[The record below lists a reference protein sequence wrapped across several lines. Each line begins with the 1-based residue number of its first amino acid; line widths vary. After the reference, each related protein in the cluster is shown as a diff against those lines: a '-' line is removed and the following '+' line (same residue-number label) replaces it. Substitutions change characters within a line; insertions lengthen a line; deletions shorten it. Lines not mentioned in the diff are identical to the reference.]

1 MCIASAMAQ
10 SHQDGGEGA
19 LCTLRQFSSQWTEKV
34 GLEDQELSQ
43 SIVVAVKEA
52 ILVTLSPGQHRIG
65 EAGSRRLPGE
75 NHFNQQFSFL
85 L

>member
-1 MCIASAMAQ
+1 M
-10 SHQDGGEGA
+10 
-19 LCTLRQFSSQWTEKV
+19 

-43 SIVVAVKEA
+43 FIGVVVKEA
-52 ILVTLSPGQHRIG
+52 IVVTLSPGQHRIG

-75 NHFNQQFSFL
+75 NRFNQEFSFL